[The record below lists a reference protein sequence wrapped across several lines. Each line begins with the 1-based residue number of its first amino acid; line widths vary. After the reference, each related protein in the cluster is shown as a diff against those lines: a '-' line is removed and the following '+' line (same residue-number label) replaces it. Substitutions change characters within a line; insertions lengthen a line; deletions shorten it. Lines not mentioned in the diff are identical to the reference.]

1 VLVDFDGDGQVVDWE
16 KAEQDRWSKDENLSL
31 LLAAAIANS
40 PLSSPGIVDIS
51 GYLASLPLPSS
62 ETADGGAGVLVTA
75 DGGILRSAGGGIEV
89 DPSASRSP
97 SSRQS

>member
-1 VLVDFDGDGQVVDWE
+1 MEENYNIMRTETFRSESLIALFRRRRIATMQQLKAALGTVVTMTVFRKLGE
-16 KAEQDRWSKDENLSL
+16 
-31 LLAAAIANS
+31 
-40 PLSSPGIVDIS
+40 
-51 GYLASLPLPSS
+51 
-62 ETADGGAGVLVTA
+62 LVTA